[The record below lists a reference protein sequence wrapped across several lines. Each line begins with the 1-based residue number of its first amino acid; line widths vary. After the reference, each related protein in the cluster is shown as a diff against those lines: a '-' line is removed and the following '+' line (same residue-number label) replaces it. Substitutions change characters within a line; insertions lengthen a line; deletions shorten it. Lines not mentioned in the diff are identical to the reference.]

1 MKAARRILDNLGEMV
16 VDFVGLF
23 LGYPERDGGQR
34 RTVGE
39 ALLYLGLLAVVL
51 ALFITAS

>member
-1 MKAARRILDNLGEMV
+1 MKPARRILDNLGSLL

-23 LGYPERDGGQR
+23 LGYPEQEGHPR
-34 RTVGE
+34 RSVGE
-39 ALLYLGLLAVVL
+39 ALLYLGLLAVVV

>member
-1 MKAARRILDNLGEMV
+1 MKTARRILETLGGLL

-23 LGYPERDGGQR
+23 LGYPEREGGQR

-39 ALLYLGLLAVVL
+39 ALLFLGLLAVVM

>member
-1 MKAARRILDNLGEMV
+1 MKTARRILDTLGGLL

-23 LGYPERDGGQR
+23 LGYPEREGGRR
-34 RTVGE
+34 RTVVE
-39 ALLYLGLLAVVL
+39 ALLFLGLLAVVM

>member
-1 MKAARRILDNLGEMV
+1 MKTVRRILDKLGGLL

-23 LGYPERDGGQR
+23 LGYPEREGGQR

-39 ALLYLGLLAVVL
+39 ALLFLGLLAVVM

>member
-1 MKAARRILDNLGEMV
+1 MKTARRILDTLGGLL

-23 LGYPERDGGQR
+23 LGYPEREGGQR

-39 ALLYLGLLAVVL
+39 ALLFLGLLAVVM
-51 ALFITAS
+51 ALFVTAA